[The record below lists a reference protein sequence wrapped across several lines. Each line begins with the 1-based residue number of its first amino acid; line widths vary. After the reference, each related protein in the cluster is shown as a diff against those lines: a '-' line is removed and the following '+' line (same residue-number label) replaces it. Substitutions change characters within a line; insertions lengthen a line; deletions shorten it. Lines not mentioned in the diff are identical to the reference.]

1 LAWKEMTGLPFVFAA
16 WVSNKEMDADFVEQF
31 NSANKYGLER
41 LEEVVENFSYEL
53 YDLNFYYNNNIKYN
67 LGQEKFETINFFLQ
81 KILNKNI

>member
-1 LAWKEMTGLPFVFAA
+1 
-16 WVSNKEMDADFVEQF
+16 MDADFVEQF
-31 NSANKYGLER
+31 NRANKYGLER

-67 LGQEKFETINFFLQ
+67 LGQEKLETINFFLQ